1 MSVQTLMAQSKECHN
16 MRLYKETR
24 DIEIS
29 YVYRKDLRLGELISQ
44 TILNIRESEEMN
56 SVYKKWIYMPHCLA
70 DKAAFS
76 QFDINYFGGI
86 LFIVG
91 ILCIVSIFLI
101 LSENFYTYIRMN
113 RVHKH
118 EDKYRARTSTTHTNI
133 SDSNNEKQSNIST

>member
-1 MSVQTLMAQSKECHN
+1 
-16 MRLYKETR
+16 MRLYKDTR
-24 DIEIS
+24 EIEIS

-44 TILNIRESEEMN
+44 TILNIRESEDMN
-56 SVYKKWIYMPHCLA
+56 SVYKKWIYMPHCLV

-101 LSENFYTYIRMN
+101 LSENFYTYVRMN

-118 EDKYRARTSTTHTNI
+118 EDKYRARTSTTKTNT
-133 SDSNNEKQSNIST
+133 SYSNNDEQSDIGA